1 MATHPAHRPC
11 LATAFAAHAG
21 PSTILVRMVRCAA
34 ALACLGTGGAI
45 AAPAAMEVAFVEP
58 QGYAD
63 FGHASWEIERNERV
77 LSAHMRKL
85 GARYL
90 APDQSLKVEVLDVD
104 LAGEVERGQRGN
116 VRLLSNRADSP
127 SITVRYTVDSP
138 GMAPQQ
144 GEERIVDMD
153 YMPMREVTGLY
164 EAMAYERY
172 MLEQWFKA
180 RFASAQVSGQR

>member
-1 MATHPAHRPC
+1 MAIHITHRSRRI
-11 LATAFAAHAG
+11 AT
-21 PSTILVRMVRCAA
+21 VCAA
-34 ALACLGTGGAI
+34 ALGCLYGAAH
-45 AAPAAMEVAFVEP
+45 AAPAAVDIAFVEP
-58 QGYAD
+58 QAYAD

-77 LSAHMRKL
+77 LTAHMRKL

-104 LAGEVERGQRGN
+104 LAGEVERGQRGT
-116 VRLLSNRADSP
+116 VRLLINRADIP
-127 SITVRYTVDSP
+127 SITLRYTLDRP

-153 YMPMREVTGLY
+153 YMPMREATGLY

-172 MLEQWFKA
+172 MLEQWFKT
-180 RFASAQVSGQR
+180 RFAGMPPTASGRP